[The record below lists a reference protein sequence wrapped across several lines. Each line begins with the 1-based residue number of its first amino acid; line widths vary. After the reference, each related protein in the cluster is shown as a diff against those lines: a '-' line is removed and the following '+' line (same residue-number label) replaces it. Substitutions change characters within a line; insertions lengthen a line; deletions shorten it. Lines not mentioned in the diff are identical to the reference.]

1 MAAPPF
7 EGAVVVEVVAGVAAS
22 GTVEVASEVEV
33 FLTDSLF
40 PLLLGE
46 CFKAGNKN
54 KIPE

>member
-33 FLTDSLF
+33 FLTDSLL